1 MIRRPDRHVVRQH
14 GEGVPSL
21 RRYQIGGW
29 RVGLLRAKSEIV
41 GFQHNANRDI
51 AGDGAFS
58 LGMIA
63 EYMDSLVAYAVRLTG
78 WMAATEPQ
86 SLDCRRAR
94 PRSRSRS
101 SWGMLVSNFLRTLD
115 FRGDKR
121 RTPAAF

>member
-63 EYMDSLVAYAVRLTG
+63 EYMDSLVAYGAVKGGVKLDHWSG
-78 WMAATEPQ
+78 GKVDQ
-86 SLDCRRAR
+86 S
-94 PRSRSRS
+94 P
-101 SWGMLVSNFLRTLD
+101 GGGGFV
-115 FRGDKR
+115 
-121 RTPAAF
+121 